1 MPQFTRTFE
10 IFLGEANQKASHADS
25 NGQFDKFE
33 GLYPMPV
40 MGGVNQA
47 VVMEGSEMITQRTL
61 MRPLLPS
68 GATGYDSDDI
78 NLNAPEG
85 SMLLILLDDQK
96 VAGNIFVNLMSGQ
109 GNGLWREHDGTAGEG
124 RSMFQTLWGGREK
137 IPVGSGILE
146 SEYGFDIAIGAATAL
161 GAVENPTDFLTVFWT
176 HNASW
181 QFRQDVFLSRTNPP
195 ELLAEDVPFGNY
207 NIGGSNSAKSMY
219 ETSIR
224 IDDATGSNVMRYY
237 LMIRTWD
244 QAEEFYQDSEI
255 LEIN

>member
-1 MPQFTRTFE
+1 MPQLTRTFE
-10 IFLGEANQKASHADS
+10 IFLGESNQKSSHADS

-40 MGGVNQA
+40 VGGVNQA

-68 GATGYDSDDI
+68 GATGYNSSDI

-96 VAGNIFVNLMSGQ
+96 VAGNIFVNLMAGQ

-146 SEYGFDIAIGAATAL
+146 SEYGFQLAIGAATVL
-161 GAVENPTDFLTVFWT
+161 GAAENPTDFLTVFWT
-176 HNASW
+176 HNNSW

-207 NIGGSNSAKSMY
+207 DIGGANAAKSMHL
-219 ETSIR
+219 TSIR
-224 IDDATGSNVMRYY
+224 IADAAEASPSPYY

-244 QAEEFYQDSEI
+244 QAEEFYQDSAIFEI
-255 LEIN
+255 T